1 MELKTLIVVG
11 LLAVLGATAF
21 FISQGAFNPAPEM
34 RTASEARMAET
45 MEADLSLYERLGGV
59 DAIRA
64 VVADFA
70 QRLFDDPELDPFFG
84 SLNAQRQQRFID
96 LNVDFL
102 CQAAGGPCVYTGRS
116 MFDAHR
122 GLGTTN
128 DIFNLVGQHLR
139 DTLAQFNVPSRERGE
154 ILALIE
160 TTRDDIVEE

>member
-1 MELKTLIVVG
+1 MELRLLIVAG
-11 LLAVLGATAF
+11 LLAALGV
-21 FISQGAFNPAPEM
+21 GAFLILQNPGPAIPVPDV
-34 RTASEARMAET
+34 EAQ
-45 MEADLSLYERLGGV
+45 ADLSLYERLGGV

-64 VVADFA
+64 VVSTFA
-70 QRLFDDPELDPFFG
+70 QKLFDDPELEPFFG
-84 SLNAQRQQRFID
+84 ALNEQRQQRFID

-128 DIFNLVGQHLR
+128 EVFDLVGQHLR
-139 DTLAQFNVPSRERGE
+139 NTLDQFNLPSRERGE